1 MNTTM
6 KNFLLITAKNALNSV
21 LTSSALMALNWGA
34 FNFTSKA
41 GWWNLGKVCFS
52 VIAAREATVWLPILL
67 KWSSTS
73 SNPAAIEIP
82 TIPPGGQAG
91 IYVPAAKEEKNP

>member
-1 MNTTM
+1 MNPAI
-6 KNFLLITAKNALNSV
+6 KNFFLISAKNGINAL

-73 SNPAAIEIP
+73 ANPAAIELP
-82 TIPPGGQAG
+82 ATPPAARGG
-91 IYVPAAKEEKNP
+91 IYVAPETK

>member
-1 MNTTM
+1 MTTAV
-6 KNFLLITAKNALNSV
+6 KNFLLISLKNAINAI

-41 GWWNLGKVCFS
+41 GWWNLGKVCLS

-73 SNPAAIEIP
+73 ANPAAIEIP
-82 TIPPGGQAG
+82 AMPPAERGGL
-91 IYVPAAKEEKNP
+91 YVPPEKPKP